1 MMKKDKLIVK
11 SDVEFRVEEE
21 VKDAIALEVKKIVDN
36 MSAKYMR
43 NIKAEIKIDVE

>member
-1 MMKKDKLIVK
+1 MKNNKLVVK

-21 VKDAIALEVKKIVDN
+21 VKEVLTTEVKKVVDN

-43 NIKAEIKIDVE
+43 NIKVTISVDVE

>member
-1 MMKKDKLIVK
+1 MKNNKLVVK

-21 VKDAIALEVKKIVDN
+21 VKEVLTTEVKKVVDS

-43 NIKAEIKIDVE
+43 NIKVTISVDVE

>member
-1 MMKKDKLIVK
+1 MKNNKLVVK

-21 VKDAIALEVKKIVDN
+21 VKEVLTAEVKKVVDN

-43 NIKAEIKIDVE
+43 NIKVTISVDVE

>member
-1 MMKKDKLIVK
+1 MKNNKLVVK

-21 VKDAIALEVKKIVDN
+21 VKEVLTAEVKKVVDD

-43 NIKAEIKIDVE
+43 NIKVTISVDVE